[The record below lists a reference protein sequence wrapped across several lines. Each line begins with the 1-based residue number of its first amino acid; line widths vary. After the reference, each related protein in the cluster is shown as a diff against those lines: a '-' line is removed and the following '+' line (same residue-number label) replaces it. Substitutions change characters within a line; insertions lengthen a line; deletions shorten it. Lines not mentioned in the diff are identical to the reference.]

1 MSNITINSMNEDNFN
16 DIDFQIDTV
25 NLMPGS
31 NFTFSLYGENWKS
44 IPINPFPLDSNT
56 VFQVFSKVDSISSI
70 QGIGFSDGERNIK
83 YSFLEMNN

>member
-1 MSNITINSMNEDNFN
+1 MIINSMNEDNFN
-16 DIDFQIDTV
+16 DINFQIDTF

-31 NFTFSLYGENWKS
+31 NFTFSLIWRELKS

-70 QGIGFSDGERNIK
+70 QGIGFSDGEKNIK
-83 YSFLEMNN
+83 YSLW